1 MMKRNVNPYLIVSLL
16 FLAIIFVG
24 VRFWDWEQKEL
35 GFALLLYFV
44 VVLGVRL
51 DEITHQLMEVNENC
65 RRLLAALNQANE
77 HRRTFKP

>member
-1 MMKRNVNPYLIVSLL
+1 MKRIANPYLIVSLL
-16 FLAIIFVG
+16 FLTIVFAG

-65 RRLLAALNQANE
+65 RRLLAALNQENE